1 MVYFFRFEFVT
12 LIMEQWNNG
21 MMESWNIKGCYSII
35 IFREDKFC
43 H

>member
-1 MVYFFRFEFVT
+1 
-12 LIMEQWNNG
+12 

-35 IFREDKFC
+35 IFREDEFY